1 MAKGT
6 LSKDKVK
13 EKILEVFEGSFIND
27 KEIRIPFVENG
38 EPIEIKVTLT
48 CAKEVIGAGTP
59 VSTSVEAT
67 VSAFPTP
74 AAPAQKVEA
83 TEEEKQRLKELVARM
98 F

>member
-1 MAKGT
+1 MAKGA

-13 EKILEVFEGSFIND
+13 EKILEVFEGAFVND

-38 EPIEIKVTLT
+38 EPIEIKVALT
-48 CAKEVIGAGTP
+48 CAKEVVGAGT
-59 VSTSVEAT
+59 VTSTSVETTA
-67 VSAFPTP
+67 SAFPAP

-83 TEEEKQRLKELVARM
+83 TDEEKQRLKELVAKM

>member
-1 MAKGT
+1 MAKGA

-13 EKILEVFEGSFIND
+13 EKILEAFEGSFIND
-27 KEIRIPFVENG
+27 KEIRIPFIENG
-38 EPIEIKVTLT
+38 EQIEIKVALT

-59 VSTSVEAT
+59 ASTSVETTA
-67 VSAFPTP
+67 SAFPTP

-83 TEEEKQRLKELVARM
+83 TEEEKQRLKELVAKM